1 MVNVTKEHAEKHYAD
16 LSARPFFPALVEY
29 SAFPRSAAG
38 RPCASDSARHVTHAA
53 LLLAVLFPP
62 RSLLAPASRRPPVCS
77 GPVVA
82 MVWCGIDVVKQGR
95 AMIGATNPL
104 ASTPGTI
111 RGDFCIQMGRNIIHG
126 SDAVESAQHEIA
138 LWFPEGVCEYQR
150 AITPWIY
157 E

>member
-1 MVNVTKEHAEKHYAD
+1 
-16 LSARPFFPALVEY
+16 
-29 SAFPRSAAG
+29 
-38 RPCASDSARHVTHAA
+38 
-53 LLLAVLFPP
+53 
-62 RSLLAPASRRPPVCS
+62 
-77 GPVVA
+77 